1 MPMLCGCPAR
11 RPRCNASCQTR
22 RSRCGRAAVS
32 VFSTNSRPPLT
43 RHLHRRG
50 SSRTQGSRASRL
62 PICTPDRV
70 RVRTQHRTDLSNPD
84 SCCAH
89 FSISDLIMITFT
101 CRAVSDLMVFCSFP
115 LLISI
120 PALMQSLAFSTLVLV
135 LLSRSVPAVVTTGS
149 AFNIHIIYN
158 IYSTYVCIQYISIQQ
173 SLDAIVSLSRCL
185 HFDRRV
191 TSFKCLRT
199 VCSFVHL
206 SLLPDCESLAR
217 SLIL

>member
-22 RSRCGRAAVS
+22 RSRCGRAAAS

-43 RHLHRRG
+43 RRLHRRG

-62 PICTPDRV
+62 PICTPARV
-70 RVRTQHRTDLSNPD
+70 RVRTQHRTDLSNLD

-89 FSISDLIMITFT
+89 FSISDLIMIT
-101 CRAVSDLMVFCSFP
+101 CRAISDLMVFCSFP

-120 PALMQSLAFSTLVLV
+120 LALMQSLAFSTLVLV

-149 AFNIHIIYN
+149 AFTIHIIYY
-158 IYSTYVCIQYISIQQ
+158 IYICIQYISIQQ